1 MNIFDDDGGI
11 VLFETSDAWAQWLSE
26 HHGCAQVVWLQI
38 AKKGASTKTVTYDEA
53 LDVALC
59 LGWIDGQRKRQ
70 DEQYFLQ
77 RFTPRR
83 SGSLWSKRNAIKAIR
98 LLEAEKVQPSGL
110 AEIEAAQNDGRWNR
124 AYDSSRSMSIPDDF
138 FSALQKNRRAE
149 EYFNTLNKA
158 SLYAI
163 GFRLQTAK
171 TPETR
176 QRRIDAVMKLL
187 ESGQGSVQV
196 G

>member
-1 MNIFDDDGGI
+1 MNISDDGGV
-11 VLFETSDAWAQWLSE
+11 VLFETSDAWEQWLSE
-26 HHGCAQVVWLQI
+26 HHGCVQVVWLQI

-53 LDVALC
+53 LD
-59 LGWIDGQRKRQ
+59 
-70 DEQYFLQ
+70 EHYFLQ

-83 SGSLWSKRNAIKAIR
+83 RGSLWSKRNAIKAIR
-98 LLEAEKVQPSGL
+98 LLEAEKIQPSGF
-110 AEIEAAQNDGRWNR
+110 AEIEAAQDDGRWHR

-138 FSALQKNRRAE
+138 LSALQKNCRAE
-149 EYFNTLNKA
+149 ECFNTLNKA

-187 ESGQGSVQV
+187 ESGQKLV
-196 G
+196 

>member
-1 MNIFDDDGGI
+1 MNIFDDGG
-11 VLFETSDAWAQWLSE
+11 VVSFETSDAWKQWLSE
-26 HHGCAQVVWLQI
+26 HHGCIQLVWLQI
-38 AKKGASTKTVTYDEA
+38 SKKDASTKTVTYDEA

-59 LGWIDGQRKRQ
+59 FGWIDGQRKRQ
-70 DEQYFLQ
+70 DEHYFLQ

-83 SGSLWSKRNAIKAIR
+83 RGSLWSKCNVVKAIR

-110 AEIEAAQNDGRWNR
+110 AEIEAAQNDGRWYR

-138 FSALQKNRRAE
+138 LSALQKNYRAE
-149 EYFNTLNKA
+149 ECFNTLNKA

-176 QRRIDAVMKLL
+176 QRRIDAIMKLL
-187 ESGQGSVQV
+187 ESGQTPYRSR
-196 G
+196 

>member
-1 MNIFDDDGGI
+1 MNRFDEGG
-11 VLFETSDAWAQWLSE
+11 VVSFESSDAWEQWLTE
-26 HHGCAQVVWLQI
+26 HHGCVQLVWLQI
-38 AKKGASTKTVTYDEA
+38 AKKGTCAKTVTYDEA

-59 LGWIDGQRKRQ
+59 FGWIDGQRKSH
-70 DEQYFLQ
+70 DEHYFLQ

-83 SGSLWSKRNAIKAIR
+83 RGSLWSKRNVIKAIH
-98 LLEAEKVQPSGL
+98 LLEAGKVQPAGL
-110 AEIEAAQNDGRWNR
+110 AEIEAAQKDGRWHG

-138 FSALQKNRRAE
+138 LSALQKNRRAE
-149 EYFNTLNKA
+149 EFFNTLNKT

-176 QRRIDAVMKLL
+176 QRRMAAIMKLL
-187 ESGQGSVQV
+187 ESGQGLV
-196 G
+196 

>member
-1 MNIFDDDGGI
+1 MNTFNDGGI
-11 VLFETSDAWAQWLSE
+11 VLFEISDAWEQWLTE
-26 HHGCAQVVWLQI
+26 HHDCVQLVWLQI

-59 LGWIDGQRKRQ
+59 FGWIDGQRKSQ
-70 DEQYFLQ
+70 DEHSFLQ

-83 SGSLWSKRNAIKAIR
+83 RGSLWSKRNAIKAIR
-98 LLEAEKVQPSGL
+98 LLEAGKVQPSGL
-110 AEIEAAQNDGRWNR
+110 AEIEAAQDDGRWHR

-138 FSALQKNRRAE
+138 LSALQKNCRAE
-149 EYFNTLNKA
+149 ECFNTLNKA

-187 ESGQGSVQV
+187 ESGQKLV
-196 G
+196 

>member
-83 SGSLWSKRNAIKAIR
+83 SGSLWSKRNVIKAIR
-98 LLEAEKVQPSGL
+98 LLEAKKVQPSGL

-124 AYDSSRSMSIPDDF
+124 AYDSPRSMSIPDDF

-163 GFRLQTAK
+163 GFRFQTAK

-196 G
+196 S